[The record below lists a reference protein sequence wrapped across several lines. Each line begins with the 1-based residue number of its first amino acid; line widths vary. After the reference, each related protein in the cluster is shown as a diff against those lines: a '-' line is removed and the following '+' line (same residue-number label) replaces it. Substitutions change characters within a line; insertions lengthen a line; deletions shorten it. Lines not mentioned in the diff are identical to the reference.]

1 MASAS
6 AMWRSAMRR
15 IPAMLMVAAA
25 LGGCAAANT
34 ALIDAPPIDYRQLAR
49 DHVRD
54 HFPNSHPI
62 RSAQI
67 SAPKSTAGS
76 ALAEAEADQPNYWAV
91 CLRTKDTTGKRTIA
105 KDTLLLIRG
114 NQVMDARDDI
124 ASTKFCNGAQ
134 FEPFAELQR
143 GA

>member
-1 MASAS
+1 
-6 AMWRSAMRR
+6 MRR
-15 IPAMLMVAAA
+15 ISAMLVAVA

-54 HFPNSHPI
+54 HFPNSQAI

-67 SAPKSTAGS
+67 SAPKSTAGW
-76 ALAEAEADQPNYWAV
+76 ALAETDQPNYWAV
-91 CLRTKDTTGKRTIA
+91 CLRTKDNAGKRAIA
-105 KDTLLLIRG
+105 KDTVLLIRG
-114 NQVMDARDDI
+114 NQVMDARDDV
-124 ASTKFCNGAQ
+124 ASTNVCNGAQ
-134 FEPFAELQR
+134 LEPFPELLR